1 MNPDPAAEPTGPD
14 SSGNAGTDAEL
25 LDRIA
30 ELLCECQGFPR
41 ERVTLKTTL
50 QGDAGMDGDDAHQFL
65 AAFAGTF
72 NVSLDGLQFTDH
84 FSAEGFPV
92 AAGLLLMTAVI
103 STVLWPWCLP
113 GWLAAAWWWQR
124 RCARQRRELTVA
136 DLLRSASAGHWR
148 VPGCDSAD

>member
-1 MNPDPAAEPTGPD
+1 MNPDPAAEPAGPD
-14 SSGNAGTDAEL
+14 SNGNADTDPEL

-30 ELLCECQGFPR
+30 ELLWECQGFPR
-41 ERVTLKTTL
+41 DRVTPETTL
-50 QGDAGMDGDDAHQFL
+50 QGDAGMDGDDAREFL

-72 NVSLDGLQFTDH
+72 DVSLDGLRFADH
-84 FSAEGFPV
+84 FGDEGFPV
-92 AAGLLLMTAVI
+92 AAGLLLMTAGI

-136 DLLRSASAGHWR
+136 DLLRAARAGHW
-148 VPGCDSAD
+148 VEPG